1 MLVGT
6 MRFSVDDAL
15 AVLARTPGALDALLR
30 GLPERWTACDE
41 GGSGWSPFEVLGHL
55 IHGEETD
62 WMARARR
69 LLEHGETLPFD
80 PFDREAQK
88 HESRGKTLDELL
100 DRFTALR
107 AENLAELRSLAL
119 GEGELGRRGRHPAL
133 GTVTLRELLA
143 TWVVHDLGH
152 LRQIARAMAKEYAG
166 EVGPWEAYLPVLRE
180 RGGDSG

>member
-1 MLVGT
+1 
-6 MRFSVDDAL
+6 MRFSVEDAL
-15 AVLARTPGALDALLR
+15 SVLARTPRALDALLR

-41 GGSGWSPFEVLGHL
+41 GGSGWSPFEVVGHL
-55 IHGEETD
+55 IHGEEAD
-62 WMARARR
+62 WLARTRR
-69 LLEHGETLPFD
+69 LLEHGESLAFD

-88 HESRGKTLDELL
+88 HASRGKELGELL
-100 DRFTALR
+100 DRFAALR
-107 AENLAELRSLAL
+107 AANLAEIRALAL
-119 GEGELGRRGRHPAL
+119 GEAELDRRGRHPAL

-166 EVGPWEAYLPVLRE
+166 EVGPWAAYLPVLRE